1 MAKNI
6 YVDIYPSEVLYD
18 VKNKAFLTGRS
29 RYNGQNDEEKAN
41 MQAGDDE
48 EDDNQI
54 RRSITNAMHGLLPK
68 LAEYNPEYGEKI
80 MKNLLPPQRAFRPY
94 ANVPNDGS
102 GAQIAAD
109 SEGVPGKHFFNNVIF
124 SEPEGNKPIV
134 LHLSVPSNFNES
146 VTPTIAH
153 EVHQYLVN
161 IAMADWFLITN
172 KADAADYVTLAQS
185 CIALIRETIN
195 KRVRPQRTQ
204 TFS

>member
-102 GAQIAAD
+102 GENIAEN

-124 SEPEGNKPIV
+124 SEPDGNKPIV

-172 KADAADYVTLAQS
+172 KTDAADYVTLAQS

>member
-1 MAKNI
+1 MAKDVF
-6 YVDIYPSEVLYD
+6 VDIYPSEVLYD

-41 MQAGDDE
+41 IQASDDE
-48 EDDNQI
+48 QDDNQI
-54 RRSITNAMHGLLPK
+54 RRSITSAMHDLLPK

-80 MKNLLPPQRAFRPY
+80 MTGTLLTERGFRPY

-102 GAQIAAD
+102 GVQLGAND
-109 SEGVPGKHFFNNVIF
+109 EGTPGKHFFNNVIF
-124 SEPEGNKPIV
+124 SDPEGNKPVV
-134 LHLSVPSNFNES
+134 LHLNVPSNFNES

-161 IAMADWFLITN
+161 VAMSDWFLITD
-172 KADAADYVTLAQS
+172 KTDAADYATLAQS
-185 CIALIRETIN
+185 CIVLIREALN
-195 KRVRPQRTQ
+195 KRVRPQRTH